1 MQETGF
7 DPWVGRR
14 EWQPT
19 AVSLPMKSH
28 GQRILRATVHGESDM
43 TQQLN
48 NNNRC
53 LYMIHVYRIRKM
65 IQSKVALLLLYC
77 LPIFDP
83 QLTLKEPNHRN
94 EITSQFKLT
103 PDLTLS

>member
-1 MQETGF
+1 MNNMAGQFKFHYLTLSLSLSGEASA
-7 DPWVGRR
+7 
-14 EWQPT
+14 EYHT
-19 AVSLPMKSH
+19 AK
-28 GQRILRATVHGESDM
+28 RWTDM
-43 TQQLN
+43 TQQL

-77 LPIFDP
+77 LPIFAP

-103 PDLTLS
+103 PDLMLS